1 MVRRK
6 HTKKNY
12 RQKRPFGSGGKY
24 VNKRTRKRKRS
35 IKKTT
40 GKYLKGGA
48 KKCISGGPSMI
59 TILTKGNKKI
69 VLMGETH
76 LTKSTTSDG
85 KIQMSKLI
93 KKSIDNNCN
102 HFSSL
107 IEKLITMNDHRNFD
121 LFLEI
126 SPKMYKGDIHTLGSG
141 GMRIMN
147 EFKQKKLHN
156 LRIHWSDLRSIVK
169 ENESVNYSITKKELQ
184 KIYNISDT
192 NCYWKV
198 ISMLKLHKVK
208 WFQRMCFVSHYIANP
223 KIVQDSEKFKTSNEK
238 EQRRLIRQS
247 KQAWARREKEYNDV
261 WKTIIKKKYLDLDIL
276 KTFAIQLMDNKASLK
291 NDFNEIMLFLFYKSG
306 VETIKKQ
313 WQSIKPKQKI
323 KTDKHNIR
331 NIFLNSTWRNY
342 IRTSLITGYRDLIDK
357 IIKDK
362 VEITDFSDIYKWM
375 KLINTVIF
383 AVILDYYILGRIM
396 KDYIHND
403 IIIFTGSA
411 HTRNYID
418 ILTNNFDYSVTYSVE
433 GSGDRPDVLE
443 YDDTEIFMYF

>member
-1 MVRRK
+1 MSFLS
-6 HTKKNY
+6 Y
-12 RQKRPFGSGGKY
+12 M
-24 VNKRTRKRKRS
+24 
-35 IKKTT
+35 
-40 GKYLKGGA
+40 
-48 KKCISGGPSMI
+48 IS
-59 TILTKGNKKI
+59 
-69 VLMGETH
+69 
-76 LTKSTTSDG
+76 
-85 KIQMSKLI
+85 
-93 KKSIDNNCN
+93 
-102 HFSSL
+102 
-107 IEKLITMNDHRNFD
+107 
-121 LFLEI
+121 
-126 SPKMYKGDIHTLGSG
+126 
-141 GMRIMN
+141 
-147 EFKQKKLHN
+147 
-156 LRIHWSDLRSIVK
+156 
-169 ENESVNYSITKKELQ
+169 
-184 KIYNISDT
+184 
-192 NCYWKV
+192 
-198 ISMLKLHKVK
+198 
-208 WFQRMCFVSHYIANP
+208 NP
-223 KIVQDSEKFKTSNEK
+223 KIVQDSEKFKTYTEEK
-238 EQRRLIRQS
+238 QSRLIRQG
-247 KQAWARREKEYNDV
+247 KQARARREKQYNEM
-261 WKTIIKKKYLDLDIL
+261 WKTMIKKKYLDLDIL
-276 KTFAIQLMDNKASLK
+276 KTFAILLMDNKASLK

-342 IRTSLITGYRDLIDK
+342 IRTSLITGYQDLIDK
-357 IIKDK
+357 IINDK